1 MLIFII
7 SLLVLVLLIIGLS
20 YICFRIAFYVPI
32 KNGKR
37 VEQIIPMGVEYD
49 SFRDN
54 IKKWVEE
61 TRNTPNTEF
70 SITSFD
76 GLKLYGKYYEL
87 SPGAPIEIMFHGYR
101 GNAERDLAGGMR
113 RAFDSGHSALIVDQR
128 CSGKSGGKVITFGV
142 REYRDCLSWVDFV
155 CEKFGEDQKIIL
167 TGISMGASTVLIA
180 ASGDL
185 PKNVIGVLADCGYTS
200 AKNIIKK
207 VISGMK
213 LPTFICYPLVK
224 LGARLFGRFN
234 LEEIAPDKVLR
245 NCKIPVI
252 LFHGEK
258 DDFVPYQMS
267 EINYS
272 FINSKKKLIKIPSAS
287 HGLCYPVA
295 PEYYIEQVKAFFN
308 E

>member
-20 YICFRIAFYVPI
+20 YICFRIAFFVPT

-61 TRNTPNTEF
+61 TRNTPNTEY

-101 GNAERDLAGGMR
+101 GSAERDLAGGMR
-113 RAFDSGHSALIVDQR
+113 RAFDCGNSALIVDMR
-128 CSGKSGGKVITFGV
+128 ACGKSGGNVITFGV
-142 REYRDCLSWVDFV
+142 KEHRDCIAWANFV
-155 CEKFGEDQKIIL
+155 AENFPERKIIL
-167 TGISMGASTVLIA
+167 TGISMGASSVLIA
-180 ASGDL
+180 SGCEL

-200 AKNIIKK
+200 AKDITKK

-258 DDFVPYQMS
+258 DDFVPCQMS